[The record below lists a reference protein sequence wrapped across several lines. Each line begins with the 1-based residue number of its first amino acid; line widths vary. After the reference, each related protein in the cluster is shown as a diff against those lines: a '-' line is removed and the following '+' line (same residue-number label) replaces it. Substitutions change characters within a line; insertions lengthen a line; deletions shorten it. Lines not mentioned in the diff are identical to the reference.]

1 MNKIRK
7 ALISVSNKKD
17 LKILVNALSKY
28 KIDIIPLM
36 GGERYTIELTTDNIE
51 WSMEQYK
58 RNREPLTYNILEE
71 E

>member
-1 MNKIRK
+1 MK
-7 ALISVSNKKD
+7 
-17 LKILVNALSKY
+17 KY
-28 KIDIIPLM
+28 KIEIIPLM